1 VASLPPTVIEA
12 LEAFVAPDKRGT
24 VHDLA
29 QVAPDEADAR
39 LQAVLESADWV
50 DMNAKHPV
58 GPDRSDPE
66 GMRRLLQ
73 AMGAESRCAVVTA
86 RGSEDDRDLGGTL
99 DQVLQ
104 HQDNGAI
111 VVCRPGPL
119 AFLVTATDEHWLLSD
134 REMPLLTGQIP
145 VIRA

>member
-1 VASLPPTVIEA
+1 MASLPTTVVEA
-12 LEAFVAPDKRGT
+12 LEAFAAPEQRGT
-24 VHDLA
+24 VHDLTRA
-29 QVAPDEADAR
+29 AEDAAIER
-39 LQAVLESADWV
+39 LAAVLDSADWV
-50 DMNAKHPV
+50 DMAAKHPV

-73 AMGAESRCAVVTA
+73 AMGADGRCAVVTA
-86 RGSEDDRDLGGTL
+86 RGFEDDRDLGGAL

-104 HQDNGAI
+104 HQDHGAL

-119 AFLVTATDEHWLLSD
+119 AFLVTAAEEHWLLSD
-134 REMPLLTGQIP
+134 RELPQLTGQIP

>member
-1 VASLPPTVIEA
+1 
-12 LEAFVAPDKRGT
+12 
-24 VHDLA
+24 
-29 QVAPDEADAR
+29 
-39 LQAVLESADWV
+39 
-50 DMNAKHPV
+50 MNAKHPV

-86 RGSEDDRDLGGTL
+86 RGSEDDRDLGGAL